1 MTYNPRIYHEQGG
14 SVFRV
19 TSGGSLVYESGAQ
32 LNLNNATLELGAGT
46 VTQASGAALNSSGSV
61 SLLGFAALGSNIQLM
76 WGASA
81 AAPGG
86 LPVSASPGAVFF
98 RSDGAN
104 SNIYV
109 NVSSGTAGSVWKSA
123 CIVD

>member
-1 MTYNPRIYHEQGG
+1 MTYNPKIYHEQGG

-19 TSGGSLVYESGAQ
+19 TSSGSVVVESGGQ
-32 LNLNNATLELGAGT
+32 VNINNATLELGAGV
-46 VTQASGAALNSSGSV
+46 VTQASGGAVNSSGSV
-61 SLLGFAALGSNIQLM
+61 NLLGYAALGSNIQLM